1 MALKIFTLPRK
12 KRSYLSSFTGHL
24 PSKAVLESA
33 AFKALPHRDTVPAIA
48 TLGTPL
54 PPTVPRQF
62 AIQNNVGEE
71 MYAAMIGQKDVDAA
85 LADIES
91 RTNDLLANL

>member
-1 MALKIFTLPRK
+1 LPRK

-24 PSKAVLESA
+24 PSVKAVLDSA

-54 PPTVPRQF
+54 PPTVQRQF